1 LFPAGIGDKIG
12 LNMPY
17 LIDGHN
23 LIPKLGLRL
32 ASPDDELDLVARL
45 LEFCRLRRTQA
56 EVYFDGAPAG
66 EAGVQP
72 RGAVTAHFV
81 RLGSSAD
88 AALEARLVRLG
99 KSARNWTLVSS
110 DARVQQ
116 AGRAAHAAVQSSE
129 EFARAM
135 AAARTEAAEKVK
147 KTGER
152 LNPEEVEA
160 WLAEFKGRPPKP

>member
-1 LFPAGIGDKIG
+1 
-12 LNMPY
+12 MPY

-32 ASPDDELDLVARL
+32 DSPDDELELVARL

-56 EVYFDGAPAG
+56 EVYFDGAPPG
-66 EAGVQP
+66 EAAAHR

-81 RLGSSAD
+81 RQGSSAD

-99 KSARNWTLVSS
+99 RAARNWTLVSS

-129 EFARAM
+129 EFARAV
-135 AAARTEAAEKVK
+135 AAARSEAVEKSK
-147 KTGER
+147 KTGEP
-152 LNPEEVEA
+152 LGPEEVEA